1 MNKVKYFQQG
11 GNAPKQNI
19 QAQVTAL
26 VQAAMQGDQK
36 ATQTVN
42 QILEAAK
49 SGDQQAVQIAQMIQQ
64 VAQQMQGQAVSAKYG
79 SKLAYL
85 QSLKCGGKTKKAK
98 KAAVGTKVCP
108 ECDSKLVSKAQ
119 SGAVAGAGFYRN
131 WSPDDIKRL
140 QSFLASADADLGD
153 ASYQGEIDGKIGAKT
168 IAAVKA
174 YQNKHQLK
182 ADGMWGASTNS
193 MQRALGWDTMQK
205 AQYKDGWKGEA
216 GDLRNKSNFT
226 YANVDS
232 MSQKQLDEL
241 VTYYTMNPELL
252 YSDDAEHARNR
263 QIFHNSGK
271 WGSDFLNQTLASLT
285 QEERDRIK
293 AKKTTTQYKQDE
305 FIDKVQDGS
314 LDTAKKLIPII
325 TSPLAITA
333 GAPALAT
340 GAIGAAIG
348 GRAGETYG
356 YLAGVARANETK
368 DGGYVNNYS
377 DPVADRY
384 GVPTVINDKQRMIDE
399 STRAGRGIGSGI
411 GGLLGAFGSRFL
423 GRPQAGGLARYERT
437 NSSAPGRTTRTLM
450 KNSKGQGTDM
460 RIGNKA
466 ALDRQMRVNGQFGR
480 KTVPATPEYQNYLE
494 GAGGNPSYS
503 VNLLGMKQGGFFPKN

>member
-1 MNKVKYFQQG
+1 MNKIKYFQQG
-11 GNAPKQNI
+11 GAAPQQDV

-49 SGDQQAVQIAQMIQQ
+49 SGDQKAVQLAQMIQQ
-64 VAQQMQGQAVSAKYG
+64 VAKQMQGQAVSAKYG

-119 SGAVAGAGFYRN
+119 NGAVAGAGFYRN
-131 WSPDDIKRL
+131 WSPEEIMQL
-140 QSFLASADADLGD
+140 QRFLQTHESMGEDA
-153 ASYQGEIDGKIGAKT
+153 YTGEIDGKIGAKT
-168 IAAVKA
+168 LAAIKA
-174 YQNKHQLK
+174 YQRNQGLK
-182 ADGMWGASTNS
+182 EDGMWGHNTNLRHRVVMS
-193 MQRALGWDTMQK
+193 NTLDKGS
-205 AQYKDGWKGEA
+205 YKNQENERQNWMNRTND
-216 GDLRNKSNFT
+216 FT
-226 YANVDS
+226 YANADS

-241 VTYYTMNPELL
+241 VQYYTMNPELL

-285 QEERDRIK
+285 PEERSRIN

-305 FIDKVQDGS
+305 MVSNVNKGRNEVAGKMMPV
-314 LDTAKKLIPII
+314 LTA
-325 TSPLAITA
+325 PLAVTA
-333 GAPALAT
+333 GLPAIAT
-340 GAIGAAIG
+340 GAIGAAVG

-356 YLAGVARANETK
+356 YLTGVAKANETK

-384 GVPTVINDKQRMIDE
+384 GVPTVINDKQRMVDE
-399 STRAGRGIGSGI
+399 STRAGRGMGAAI
-411 GGLLGAFGSRFL
+411 GGMLGAFGSRFL
-423 GRPQAGGLARYERT
+423 GRPQVRGLASYERT
-437 NSSAPGRTTRTLM
+437 NSSAPSRTTRTLM
-450 KNSKGQGTDM
+450 RNSKGQGTNM
-460 RIGNKA
+460 RIGDEA
-466 ALDRQMRVNGQFGR
+466 SLDQQMRVNGQFGR
-480 KTVPATPEYQNYLE
+480 KSVPATPEYQNYLE
-494 GAGGNPSYS
+494 GAGGNPSYG
-503 VNLLGMKQGGFFPKN
+503 VNLLGMKRGGFFPKN

>member
-1 MNKVKYFQQG
+1 MNKIKYFQQG
-11 GNAPKQNI
+11 GAAPQQDI

-49 SGDQQAVQIAQMIQQ
+49 SGDQQAVQLAQMIQQ
-64 VAQQMQGQAVSAKYG
+64 VAKQMQGQAVSAKYG

-119 SGAVAGAGFYRN
+119 NGAVAGSGFYRN
-131 WSPDDIKRL
+131 WSPEEIMQL
-140 QSFLASADADLGD
+140 QRFLQTHESMGADA
-153 ASYQGEIDGKIGAKT
+153 YTGEIDGKIGAKT
-168 IAAVKA
+168 LAAVKA
-174 YQNKHQLK
+174 YQRKQGLK
-182 ADGMWGASTNS
+182 EDGMWGHNTNLRHRVVMS
-193 MQRALGWDTMQK
+193 NTLDKGS
-205 AQYKDGWKGEA
+205 YKKHENERQNWMNRTND
-216 GDLRNKSNFT
+216 FT
-226 YANVDS
+226 YTNADS

-252 YSDDAEHARNR
+252 YSDDVEHARNR

-285 QEERDRIK
+285 PEERSRIN

-305 FIDKVQDGS
+305 MVSNVNKERNEVAGKIMSV
-314 LDTAKKLIPII
+314 LTA
-325 TSPLAITA
+325 PLALHA
-333 GAPALAT
+333 GLPALVT
-340 GAIGAAIG
+340 GAIGAAVG

-356 YLAGVARANETK
+356 YLTGVAKANETK

-377 DPVADRY
+377 DPVANRY
-384 GVPTVINDKQRMIDE
+384 GVPTVINDQQRMVDE
-399 STRAGRGIGSGI
+399 STKAGRGIGSTI
-411 GGLLGAFGSRFL
+411 GGMLGGFGSRFL
-423 GRPQAGGLARYERT
+423 GRPQVSGLARYERT
-437 NSSAPGRTTRTLM
+437 NSSAPSRTTRTLM
-450 KNSKGQGTDM
+450 KNSKGQGTNM
-460 RIGNKA
+460 RIGDEA
-466 ALDRQMRVNGQFGR
+466 VLDQQMRVNGQFGR
-480 KTVPATPEYQNYLE
+480 KYIPANPEHQNYIE

-503 VNLLGMKQGGFFPKN
+503 VTLLGMKRGGFFPKN

>member
-1 MNKVKYFQQG
+1 MNKIKYFQQG
-11 GNAPKQNI
+11 GAAPKQDI

-49 SGDQQAVQIAQMIQQ
+49 SGDQQAVQLAQMIQQ
-64 VAQQMQGQAVSAKYG
+64 VAKQMQGQAVSAKYG

-119 SGAVAGAGFYRN
+119 NGAVAGASFYRN
-131 WSPDDIKRL
+131 WSPEDIKKL

-153 ASYQGEIDGKIGAKT
+153 ASYQGAIDGKIGAKT

-174 YQNKHQLK
+174 YQNKHKLK

-193 MQRALGWDTMQK
+193 MQKALGWDTMQK
-205 AQYKDGWKGEA
+205 ARYKDTWKGEA

-226 YANVDS
+226 YANADS

-285 QEERDRIK
+285 PEERSRID

-305 FIDKVQDGS
+305 MISNVNKGRNEVAGKMMPV
-314 LDTAKKLIPII
+314 LTA
-325 TSPLAITA
+325 PLAITA
-333 GAPALAT
+333 GLPAVVT
-340 GAIGAAIG
+340 GAVGAAVG
-348 GRAGETYG
+348 GHAGETYG
-356 YLAGVARANETK
+356 YLTGVAKANETK

-377 DPVADRY
+377 DPVANRY
-384 GVPTVINDKQRMIDE
+384 GVPTVINDQQRMIDE
-399 STRAGRGIGSGI
+399 STRAGRGVGATI
-411 GGLLGAFGSRFL
+411 GGMLGGFGSRFL
-423 GRPQAGGLARYERT
+423 GRPQGRGLARYERT
-437 NSSAPGRTTRTLM
+437 NSSAPRRTTRTLM
-450 KNSKGQGTDM
+450 RNSKGQGTNM
-460 RIGNKA
+460 RIGDEA
-466 ALDRQMRVNGQFGR
+466 SLDQQMRINGQFGR
-480 KTVPATPEYQNYLE
+480 KNVPVTPEYQNYLE

-503 VNLLGMKQGGFFPKN
+503 VNLIGMKRGGFFPKN